1 MDTSRY
7 TEYRPL
13 MFSIA
18 YRMTGSVNDAEDIV
32 QEAFLRAGKDGKDG
46 KDGGTDAEIE
56 SPKAYLATITTRL
69 AIDHLRSA
77 RVRRESYVGTW
88 LPEPLLAS
96 APGTPGTPG
105 GESDPAE
112 LVETSDSLSMAFLVL
127 LESLAPAERAVFLLR
142 EVFGYDYSEIAGI
155 TGKTEAAC
163 RQTFARAR
171 RRIDEG
177 RPRFETSRAEGEE
190 LTALFLAVADGGDM
204 ASLLE
209 RLAPDVVFY
218 GDSGGKGES
227 FISPVLG
234 RDRVGQVIR
243 FSFERTVQ
251 LGASLRAAWVNGQP
265 GVLVRDADGALIAV
279 IVLDVLDG
287 QVLAIRTVANPE
299 KLRHLGPISRAWHE
313 RWGAQEEELK
323 CHARRSGCVLEGVET
338 HGAGKENNHASL
350 RRGGNRG
357 NRPVPGPQPGRGG
370 SRGHRDHPLDRQGRR
385 AASRRRDAR
394 HRRRPGP
401 PGRAGRGQGGA
412 ARSDRAPDDRAG
424 QHEQLPQLRQGVRRH

>member
-1 MDTSRY
+1 MDTTRY

-13 MFSIA
+13 MLSIA

-32 QEAFLRAGKDGKDG
+32 QEAFLRVGKNGGKDGGKDGKDG
-46 KDGGTDAEIE
+46 KDAEIE

-96 APGTPGTPG
+96 APGTPRA
-105 GESDPAE
+105 ESDPAE
-112 LVETSDSLSMAFLVL
+112 LAETSDSLSMAFLVL

-190 LTALFLAVADGGDM
+190 LTALFLAAADGGDM
-204 ASLLE
+204 TSLLE

-234 RDRVGQVIR
+234 RDRVAQVIR

-251 LGASLRAAWVNGQP
+251 LGASLGAAWVNGQP
-265 GVLVRDADGALIAV
+265 GVLVRDADGNLIAV
-279 IVLDVLDG
+279 IVLDVLGG

-299 KLRHLGPISRAWHE
+299 KLRHLGPISRAWHQ
-313 RWGAQEEELK
+313 RWGGQ
-323 CHARRSGCVLEGVET
+323 VEQ
-338 HGAGKENNHASL
+338 S
-350 RRGGNRG
+350 
-357 NRPVPGPQPGRGG
+357 
-370 SRGHRDHPLDRQGRR
+370 
-385 AASRRRDAR
+385 
-394 HRRRPGP
+394 
-401 PGRAGRGQGGA
+401 
-412 ARSDRAPDDRAG
+412 
-424 QHEQLPQLRQGVRRH
+424 

>member
-1 MDTSRY
+1 MDIDLDQL
-7 TEYRPL
+7 RPL

-18 YRMTGSVNDAEDIV
+18 YRMTGSVGDAEDIV
-32 QEAFLRAGKDGKDG
+32 QDAVIRTYRAASQ
-46 KDGGTDAEIE
+46 GTLVE
-56 SPKAYLATITTRL
+56 SPKAFVTTTTTRL

-88 LPEPLLAS
+88 LPEPLVTDPD
-96 APGTPGTPG
+96 PG
-105 GESDPAE
+105 PAE
-112 LVETSDSLSMAFLVL
+112 RAEMSDSLSLAFLVL
-127 LESLAPAERAVFLLR
+127 LESLSPVERAVFLLR

-190 LTALFLAVADGGDM
+190 LTALFLAAADGGDM

-234 RDRVGQVIR
+234 RDRVAHVIR

-251 LGASLRAAWVNGQP
+251 LGASLAAAWVNGQP
-265 GVLVRDADGALIAV
+265 GVLVRDADGKLIAV

-299 KLRHLGPISRAWHE
+299 KLRHMGPISRAWHQ
-313 RWGAQEEELK
+313 RWGGQEEQ
-323 CHARRSGCVLEGVET
+323 S
-338 HGAGKENNHASL
+338 
-350 RRGGNRG
+350 
-357 NRPVPGPQPGRGG
+357 
-370 SRGHRDHPLDRQGRR
+370 
-385 AASRRRDAR
+385 
-394 HRRRPGP
+394 
-401 PGRAGRGQGGA
+401 
-412 ARSDRAPDDRAG
+412 
-424 QHEQLPQLRQGVRRH
+424 

>member
-1 MDTSRY
+1 MDTSQY

-18 YRMTGSVNDAEDIV
+18 YRMTGSVCDAEDIV
-32 QEAFLRAGKDGKDG
+32 QEAFLRAGKDGG
-46 KDGGTDAEIE
+46 KGGGKDAEIE

-88 LPEPLLAS
+88 LPEPLLVGAL
-96 APGTPGTPG
+96 GTPGTEP
-105 GESDPAE
+105 DPAE
-112 LVETSDSLSMAFLVL
+112 LAETSDSLSMAFLVL

-190 LTALFLAVADGGDM
+190 LTALFLAAADGGDM

-234 RDRVGQVIR
+234 RDRVARVIR

-251 LGASLRAAWVNGQP
+251 LGASLGAAWVNGQP
-265 GVLVRDADGALIAV
+265 GVLVRDADGNLIAV
-279 IVLDVLDG
+279 IVLDG

-299 KLRHLGPISRAWHE
+299 KLRHLGPISRAWHQ
-313 RWGAQEEELK
+313 RWGAQEEE
-323 CHARRSGCVLEGVET
+323 S
-338 HGAGKENNHASL
+338 
-350 RRGGNRG
+350 
-357 NRPVPGPQPGRGG
+357 
-370 SRGHRDHPLDRQGRR
+370 
-385 AASRRRDAR
+385 
-394 HRRRPGP
+394 
-401 PGRAGRGQGGA
+401 
-412 ARSDRAPDDRAG
+412 
-424 QHEQLPQLRQGVRRH
+424 

>member
-1 MDTSRY
+1 
-7 TEYRPL
+7 

-18 YRMTGSVNDAEDIV
+18 YRMTGSVSDAEDIV
-32 QEAFLRAGKDGKDG
+32 QEAFLRAGKSDGK
-46 KDGGTDAEIE
+46 DAEIE

-96 APGTPGTPG
+96 APGTPGAPG
-105 GESDPAE
+105 APRAEPDPAE
-112 LVETSDSLSMAFLVL
+112 LAETSDSLSMAFLVL

-142 EVFGYDYSEIAGI
+142 EVFGYEYSEIAGI
-155 TGKTEAAC
+155 TGKSEAAC

-190 LTALFLAVADGGDM
+190 LTALFLAAADGGDM

-234 RDRVGQVIR
+234 RDRVARVIR

-251 LGASLRAAWVNGQP
+251 LGASLGAAWVNGQP
-265 GVLVRDADGALIAV
+265 GLLVRDADGNLVAV

-299 KLRHLGPISRAWHE
+299 KLRHLGPISHAWHQ
-313 RWGAQEEELK
+313 RWGGQEEQ
-323 CHARRSGCVLEGVET
+323 S
-338 HGAGKENNHASL
+338 
-350 RRGGNRG
+350 
-357 NRPVPGPQPGRGG
+357 
-370 SRGHRDHPLDRQGRR
+370 
-385 AASRRRDAR
+385 
-394 HRRRPGP
+394 
-401 PGRAGRGQGGA
+401 
-412 ARSDRAPDDRAG
+412 
-424 QHEQLPQLRQGVRRH
+424 

>member
-1 MDTSRY
+1 MDASEY
-7 TEYRPL
+7 TQYRPL

-18 YRMTGSVNDAEDIV
+18 YRMTGSVSEAEDIV
-32 QEAFLRAGKDGKDG
+32 QEAFLRVGKDGDKG
-46 KDGGTDAEIE
+46 AEIE

-105 GESDPAE
+105 APRGEPDPAE
-112 LVETSDSLSMAFLVL
+112 LAETSDSLSMAFLVL

-190 LTALFLAVADGGDM
+190 LTALFLAAADGGDM
-204 ASLLE
+204 ATLLE

-218 GDSGGKGES
+218 GDSGGKGEG

-234 RDRVGQVIR
+234 RDRVAQVIR
-243 FSFERTVQ
+243 FSFERTAQ
-251 LGASLRAAWVNGQP
+251 LGASLGAAWVNGQP
-265 GVLVRDADGALIAV
+265 GLLVRDADGNLVAV

-299 KLRHLGPISRAWHE
+299 KLRHLGPISRAWHQ
-313 RWGAQEEELK
+313 RWGGQEE
-323 CHARRSGCVLEGVET
+323 
-338 HGAGKENNHASL
+338 
-350 RRGGNRG
+350 
-357 NRPVPGPQPGRGG
+357 
-370 SRGHRDHPLDRQGRR
+370 QG
-385 AASRRRDAR
+385 
-394 HRRRPGP
+394 
-401 PGRAGRGQGGA
+401 
-412 ARSDRAPDDRAG
+412 
-424 QHEQLPQLRQGVRRH
+424 

>member
-1 MDTSRY
+1 MDTSQY
-7 TEYRPL
+7 TAYRPL

-18 YRMTGSVNDAEDIV
+18 YRMTGSVGDAEDIV
-32 QEAFLRAGKDGKDG
+32 QEAFLRAAQDPAGQDGHVG
-46 KDGGTDAEIE
+46 

-69 AIDHLRSA
+69 AIDHLRTA
-77 RVRRESYVGTW
+77 RVRRESYDGTW
-88 LPEPLLAS
+88 LPAPLLAG
-96 APGTPGTPG
+96 APVGPA
-105 GESDPAE
+105 GEADPAE
-112 LVETSDSLSMAFLVL
+112 LAETSDSLSMAFLVL

-142 EVFGYDYSEIAGI
+142 EVFGYDYGEIAGI

-190 LTALFLAVADGGDM
+190 LTALFLAAADGGDM

-234 RDRVGQVIR
+234 RERVGQVIR

-265 GVLVRDADGALIAV
+265 GVLVRDADGDLIAV

-299 KLRHLGPISRAWHE
+299 KLRHLGPISRAWHQ
-313 RWGAQEEELK
+313 RWGAEEEQ
-323 CHARRSGCVLEGVET
+323 S
-338 HGAGKENNHASL
+338 
-350 RRGGNRG
+350 
-357 NRPVPGPQPGRGG
+357 
-370 SRGHRDHPLDRQGRR
+370 
-385 AASRRRDAR
+385 
-394 HRRRPGP
+394 
-401 PGRAGRGQGGA
+401 
-412 ARSDRAPDDRAG
+412 
-424 QHEQLPQLRQGVRRH
+424 